1 MVNNFRRGL
10 TTLFIFLL
18 GLGLATAA
26 GLERDNRD
34 SKSHCIE
41 AEGKWSYG
49 SHLLGR
55 VALKQGEVVQYDV
68 KISCRGGY
76 DVFVGLSPKETV
88 SIIADSDG
96 LNAYVETVY
105 LEDGTTQERYLKSH
119 RINYAITI
127 SSLTDLERAI
137 KVKKPWTVPTYPG
150 SLPSVRVGIP
160 KNFGKDERFR
170 IGISIDADKAFY
182 EDYKWL
188 GASIRVP
195 LH

>member
-1 MVNNFRRGL
+1 MANNFRGWS
-10 TTLFIFLL
+10 TTLFVFFL

-26 GLERDNRD
+26 GLEPDNRD

-41 AEGKWSYG
+41 AEGEWSYG
-49 SHLLGR
+49 SHLLAR

-68 KISCRGGY
+68 KISCRGRYG
-76 DVFVGLSPKETV
+76 VFIGLSPKDTV

-96 LNAYVETVY
+96 RNAYVETVY
-105 LEDGTTQERYLKSH
+105 LEDGTTQERYLKPH
-119 RINYAITI
+119 RINYSITI
-127 SSLTDLERAI
+127 SSLTDFERAI
-137 KVKKPWTVPTYPG
+137 KVTKPWTVPTYPG
-150 SLPSVRVGIP
+150 GIPSVGIRIP

-170 IGISIDADKAFY
+170 ISISIDAEKAFY